1 MRERAFP
8 EEPEMHE
15 RWRERASGESTYRYF
30 SHSGRPEVV
39 EYRRLT
45 EEWLSH
51 YPEEHLRKFLRRF
64 QGNDSQVHEAAF
76 FELFLHE
83 RLRVLCDKI
92 EVEGAIGDSGKCADF
107 VLHYADGSAVAVEA
121 LSLEPI
127 ERAEDPNVELVNE
140 WIRQLRS
147 ADFMIWLGES
157 EGQLTSAP
165 KKREV
170 QGWARDVLSQ
180 YSWEEAYNFA
190 QRTGNRLIPV
200 KPLELDGWV
209 TQAELWVNPP
219 NERIKRECLGVFA
232 GQGFGY
238 YDLPATVRERIRDK
252 IKRKKVSRGST
263 PFILAVN
270 INDRMLHP
278 ADEELEVLHG
288 FKHRIRFRIATGGGP
303 PVDPDPQSVFSPD
316 GTEGVWSTPDNKA
329 QYDRCAAIWFFHQV
343 GIVHPRGRRSA
354 LYLNPFVSHGYRMKA
369 FSHSVPADIA
379 LPD

>member
-15 RWRERASGESTYRYF
+15 RRIEIGESTYRYY

-39 EYRRLT
+39 EYRHLT

-51 YPEEHLRKFLRRF
+51 YPEEHLRGFLRRF
-64 QGNDSQVHEAAF
+64 QGKDSQAHESAF

-92 EVEGAIGDSGKCADF
+92 EVEGEIVDSGKRADF
-107 VLHYADGSAVAVEA
+107 VLHYNEGSALAVEA

-127 ERAEDPNVELVNE
+127 ERAEAPNVRLVNE

-170 QGWARDVLSQ
+170 QGWAKRVLSEH
-180 YSWEEAYNFA
+180 SWEEAD
-190 QRTGNRLIPV
+190 RLVRFTDDRRIPV
-200 KPLELDGWV
+200 EPLKLDGWS
-209 TQAELWVNPP
+209 TQAKLWVNEPDKRT
-219 NERIKRECLGVFA
+219 ERECLAVLA
-232 GQGFGY
+232 GGTVGY
-238 YDLPATVRERIRDK
+238 YEVPKVARERIEKK
-252 IKRKKVSRGST
+252 IRAKKAEQSSM
-263 PFILAVN
+263 PFVLAVN
-270 INDRMLHP
+270 VNDQML
-278 ADEELEVLHG
+278 DLGEEELEILHG
-288 FKHRIRFRIATGGGP
+288 FKPRILFRTAVGGGP
-303 PVDPDPQSVFSPD
+303 PVDPAPRSVFSPD

-329 QYDRCAAIWFFHQV
+329 QYDRCDAIWFFHQV
-343 GIVHPRGRRSA
+343 GIVQPRGRRSA
-354 LYLNPFVSHGYRMKA
+354 LYLNPFVSHDFRMMA
-369 FSHSVPADIA
+369 LHHFATAGVA
-379 LPD
+379 LPG